1 MYIHATRDSGVVLRP
16 GASGVV
22 VRLFVDASYG
32 DTDGRSHTGSCVV
45 IGDVG
50 AVHCRSSKQLIV
62 TKSSTEAELVG
73 LSDSTNQSIFIRTFL
88 IAQGYKMKPVII
100 YQDNQSC
107 MALVER
113 GKSGAERTR
122 HIQIRYF
129 WVKELV
135 DTGEVQRGH
144 VRQRHSKDLRTG
156 SQDGLPTKQR
166 NEDARETDKEPHDII

>member
-1 MYIHATRDSGVVLRP
+1 M
-16 GASGVV
+16 
-22 VRLFVDASYG
+22 DASYG

-100 YQDNQSC
+100 YLHGASGTRQI
-107 MALVER
+107 
-113 GKSGAERTR
+113 GSGAYMPHTNPILLGQRASGHR
-122 HIQIRYF
+122 GSAGG
-129 WVKELV
+129 VPA
-135 DTGEVQRGH
+135 QRGH
-144 VRQRHSKDLRTG
+144 VRQRADKAAPRI
-156 SQDGLPTKQR
+156 PVPQR
-166 NEDARETDKEPHDII
+166 ERRAHRMGYRQSREMKTSETTRHYLVRYYCLQINSHLFYC